1 MKKPN
6 DDCSSLGG
14 IEPQTNL
21 PFIPHQIKDYGV
33 GIPVELAKPQYLF
46 YASFW
51 LLLTV
56 TRKMRKNKVPR
67 SGSFVQKW
75 CYHFQRVPHA
85 TVCLLFSLVS

>member
-33 GIPVELAKPQYLF
+33 GIPVELAKFKAEALSLEVQYHL
-46 YASFW
+46 
-51 LLLTV
+51 
-56 TRKMRKNKVPR
+56 
-67 SGSFVQKW
+67 SG
-75 CYHFQRVPHA
+75 
-85 TVCLLFSLVS
+85 